1 MGASKN
7 DLIEDSFFN
16 NHYANDGENACGS
29 FETEEAIKRCYTAR
43 KPNKPPFIPFIT
55 LSDEEQESWDYMKL
69 TNEEKEIKENE
80 YLKQHG
86 INF

>member
-1 MGASKN
+1 MNASKK

-16 NHYANDGENACGS
+16 NHYANDGESACGS

-55 LSDEEQESWDYMKL
+55 LTKEDQARWDYLKL
-69 TNEEKEIKENE
+69 TNEEKDLRNDE
-80 YLKQHG
+80 YLKTYG
-86 INF
+86 IE